1 MGNMYEFPL
10 VTDKWWALNFRK
22 LWYDGEVFKEY
33 YDSFVHDENT
43 AFAVVD
49 TGSSMIAVP

>member
-33 YDSFVHDENT
+33 YDSFVHDVNT

-49 TGSSMIAVP
+49 TGTSMMAMP